1 MNSQK
6 MSTVNNETFYLSRE
20 AVFDLYGSKLRE
32 HLCNFIMAPLN
43 ILGVIANLVSL
54 AVLCNKKFS
63 SKGLY
68 TYFIVHTI
76 NSLLI
81 NLLQCFESIAL
92 NFRTFEFTYKTSYS
106 GYFQSFVYIPLLNL
120 LVLYGIILEVCV
132 TIERNS
138 QFSAKFKCLVKYK
151 ARNVCIILFF
161 LCFAI
166 NFSHFFVG
174 RPAVFKHKLNST
186 EILEIHFFKVT
197 NFSKSLPGMTINSLV
212 YFFRD
217 IILFIVQIVLNM
229 MTIYLLRQHLKN
241 KKSILKKKSVLKN
254 NRKDSPSRKE
264 PESKSIII
272 THSTRKTFITKVDKN
287 TTIMV
292 VIMASITAMEHIF
305 LLLMIYSVTLNENK
319 TSYLIATVSC
329 IFISIKH
336 FSNFFLYFSF
346 NKIFRSELKHKFK

>member
-1 MNSQK
+1 MRNQ
-6 MSTVNNETFYLSRE
+6 NNETFYLSHE
-20 AVFDLYGSKLRE
+20 AVFNLYGSKLRE
-32 HLCNFIMAPLN
+32 HLCNFVMAPLN
-43 ILGVIANLVSL
+43 MLGVFANLVTL
-54 AVLCNKKFS
+54 AVLSNKKFS

-92 NFRTFEFTYKTSYS
+92 NFRTFEFTYKASYS

-138 QFSAKFKCLVKYK
+138 QFSAKFKCLVKYR
-151 ARNVCIILFF
+151 ARNVCIILF
-161 LCFAI
+161 LICFAI

-212 YFFRD
+212 YLFRD
-217 IILFIVQIVLNM
+217 IILFIVQIVLNI
-229 MTIYLLRQHLKN
+229 MTIYLLREHLKN
-241 KKSILKKKSVLKN
+241 KKNILTKKRTDKNDTRGLPLRKESRSIKIKHSKKK
-254 NRKDSPSRKE
+254 P
-264 PESKSIII
+264 
-272 THSTRKTFITKVDKN
+272 FITKVDKN
-287 TTIMV
+287 MTIMV
-292 VIMASITAMEHIF
+292 VIMALVTAMEHIF
-305 LLLMIYSVTLNENK
+305 LLLMIYSVTLNENN
-319 TSYLIATVSC
+319 TSFLIAVISC
-329 IFISIKH
+329 IFISIKNL
-336 FSNFFLYFSF
+336 SNFFLYFSF
-346 NKIFRSELKHKFK
+346 NKIFRSELIKKIKWN